1 MSEKIF
7 FGKQK
12 NDNRDCCVYIDRPK
26 FECGYYY
33 HLPQPQGPCYF
44 SKWDSDTN
52 YYSYENLDTVLT
64 EEEYNKFRQL
74 IDVRQLINELD
85 KIRDGLDK
93 DEEKKR
99 LADKKAEELNKFID
113 DYLLSEKAEE
123 FKEKIKQGEIE
134 FMKEE
139 YGFDDEDIED
149 IYDYYGGEYFDRAII
164 NQVFESRYDV
174 AKEIINNNYNINEWI
189 KNYID
194 YYKIGDDMV
203 SGDGDYVELS
213 DGRIVELCY

>member
-12 NDNRDCCVYIDRPK
+12 NDDRDCCVYIERPE
-26 FECGYYY
+26 FECGHYYS
-33 HLPQPQGPCYF
+33 LPRPTGPCY
-44 SKWDSDTN
+44 SSDWN
-52 YYSYENLDTVLT
+52 EDGEYEYDYLDTVLT

-74 IDVRQLINELD
+74 IDELD
-85 KIRDGLDK
+85 LVRDGLDK
-93 DEEKKR
+93 DEEKKK
-99 LADKKAEELNKFID
+99 LAYAKVEEINKFID
-113 DYLLSEKAEE
+113 DYLLSEKAKE

-139 YGFDDEDIED
+139 YDFDDEDIEN
-149 IYDYYGGEYFDRAII
+149 IYDCYCDYYFDRAII
-164 NQVFESRYDV
+164 NRVFDSSYDV
-174 AKEIINNNYNINEWI
+174 AEELIEGYSIEDWI

-194 YYKIGDDMV
+194 YDKMGDDMV
-203 SGDGDYVELS
+203 SDGDYVELS